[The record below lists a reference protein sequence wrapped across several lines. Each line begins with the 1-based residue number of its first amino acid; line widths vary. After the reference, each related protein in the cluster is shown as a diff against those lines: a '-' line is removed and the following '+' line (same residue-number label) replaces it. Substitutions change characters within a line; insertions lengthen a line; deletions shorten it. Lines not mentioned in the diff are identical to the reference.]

1 MMRTAVQGP
10 EWLLRK
16 GLKDELN
23 GRNWRRLAAKL
34 ATPGSNITVVVFGGS
49 ASTGFGLQLRNA
61 NWVSQFCSWLQS
73 AFINTNIIQVNLA
86 RDATNVPMAETCW
99 YHHTPPEADLV
110 LIEYN
115 LNSCSYFNCFSVVTP
130 QIIAYE
136 SLIRRLIRK
145 VPNAALLAF
154 DMFSFDTFDVATP
167 NNNGTRQIPAPYY
180 NSGEEVHSMLATRY
194 NMPLIS
200 ARDALYDIMW
210 SDKALTRILNATRK
224 DLLRDTRHPTI
235 MGHALYGRG
244 LVAWGVRQTLAL
256 ELQALAADGA
266 AATPNEAVPRPVS
279 PLVAQ
284 IDGDSWCAEGR
295 DLQSYVVA
303 SSSGSS
309 GAADTGVISGNN
321 TSEAGAVVPTN
332 GTMIVNATASK
343 QAVVDWQL
351 EELTF
356 TRGCKLPNCQSIGM
370 QARGRGS
377 TLDLQLDLSAAKSP
391 SGTLNRRAI
400 TVFFMSGVIHL
411 PGEKGTVG
419 QAQLSCES
427 GCTCRPM
434 LLEGARGDTK
444 ATVATNS
451 TEVLGGPACTVR
463 ITIKDNDWVRVQ
475 ALAVVPY
482 TNAIMHTLVDVGA
495 IGLKYS
501 DGTTPPLGHRRRL
514 QGQQLPAAATA

>member
-61 NWVSQFCSWLQS
+61 NWFSQFCSWLQS

-99 YHHTPPEADLV
+99 YHQTPPEADLV

-154 DMFSFDTFDVATP
+154 DIFSFDTFDVATP

-256 ELQALAADGA
+256 ELQALAAGSA
-266 AATPNEAVPRPVS
+266 AATPSEAVPRPVS

-284 IDGDSWCAEGR
+284 IDGDSWR
-295 DLQSYVVA
+295 
-303 SSSGSS
+303 
-309 GAADTGVISGNN
+309 
-321 TSEAGAVVPTN
+321 AV
-332 GTMIVNATASK
+332 
-343 QAVVDWQL
+343 
-351 EELTF
+351 
-356 TRGCKLPNCQSIGM
+356 
-370 QARGRGS
+370 
-377 TLDLQLDLSAAKSP
+377 
-391 SGTLNRRAI
+391 

-434 LLEGARGDTK
+434 LLEGTRRDTK

-482 TNAIMHTLVDVGA
+482 TNAIMHTPVDVGA
-495 IGLKYS
+495 IELKYS

>member
-1 MMRTAVQGP
+1 MMPTAVHGP

-49 ASTGFGLQLRNA
+49 ASTGFGLPVRSA

-86 RDATNVPMAETCW
+86 RDATNVPMAEACW
-99 YHHTPPEADLV
+99 YHQTPAEADLV

-235 MGHALYGRG
+235 LGHALYGRG

-256 ELQALAADGA
+256 ELQALAAGGA

-309 GAADTGVISGNN
+309 
-321 TSEAGAVVPTN
+321 
-332 GTMIVNATASK
+332 
-343 QAVVDWQL
+343 
-351 EELTF
+351 
-356 TRGCKLPNCQSIGM
+356 
-370 QARGRGS
+370 
-377 TLDLQLDLSAAKSP
+377 
-391 SGTLNRRAI
+391 
-400 TVFFMSGVIHL
+400 VFFMSGVIHL

-419 QAQLSCES
+419 QAQLTCES

-434 LLEGARGDTK
+434 LLEGARRDTK

-475 ALAVVPY
+475 AVAVVPY
-482 TNAIMHTLVDVGA
+482 TNAIMHTPVDVGA

-501 DGTTPPLGHRRRL
+501 DGAVPPLGHRRL
-514 QGQQLPAAATA
+514 QGQQLPAAAMA